1 MKVFIFDP
9 LWHKLVDEKLEQ
21 ELAKSGVEVTVI
33 TEIKPLSET
42 PELFAGDDERL
53 LCINPDYVGWSLKK
67 DDYKDIPNLK
77 GIFTGSTSF
86 GWVEHEEADKRGIP
100 ICNIKNF
107 STEAV
112 AEWAVTMMLN
122 LARQTPRL
130 IKDGFPLDFDADF
143 MKYRGVQIK
152 GKTAAII
159 GLGHNGSAI
168 AERCAGL
175 GMNVI
180 YWSRTSGSN
189 SYKRVELDEL
199 FKTADVIFPAFAKN
213 DETNALITNELLAT
227 VKPSAIII
235 DIIEIENVQA
245 TILDM
250 VKTGKLFGYGFEAKP
265 ATFNKY
271 EGNVWS
277 APAYAWVTYE
287 SMYNGEAKLVEN
299 IVSASKGDFPNKV
312 NL

>member
-1 MKVFIFDP
+1 MKVFVFDP
-9 LWHKLVDEKLEQ
+9 LWHKLVDEKLKQ
-21 ELAKSGVEVTVI
+21 ELTKSNVELTVI

-42 PELFAGDDERL
+42 TELFAGDEERL
-53 LCINPDYVGWSLKK
+53 LCINPDYVGWKLKN

-86 GWVEHEEADKRGIP
+86 GWVEPEEADKQAIP

-112 AEWAVTMMLN
+112 AEWAVTMMFN

-143 MKYRGVQIK
+143 MKYRGVQVK
-152 GKTAAII
+152 GKTAAVI
-159 GLGHNGSAI
+159 GLGHNGTAI

-175 GMNVI
+175 GMDVI
-180 YWSRTSGSN
+180 YWSRN
-189 SYKRVELDEL
+189 SKNNDYKRVELDEL

-213 DETNALITNELLAT
+213 EETNALITDELLGT
-227 VKPSAIII
+227 VKQSAMIV
-235 DIIEIENVQA
+235 DIIEIENVQDN
-245 TILDM
+245 IIYM

-265 ATFNKY
+265 TTFNDY
-271 EGNVWS
+271 EGNVWA

-299 IVSASKGDFPNKV
+299 IVNASKGEFPNRV